1 MNPEPAT
8 ERRER
13 NKMSKRI
20 NRMARRKGWSDEKK
34 ELFIKTLGTIVDR
47 AMAETF
53 GVTNSFA
60 FACRRDAGIARFKK
74 VKTPKVKKEKKQ
86 FLPDALIERL
96 GTIPD
101 AHLAKEFAVG
111 ARTVTRARSERGIP
125 NNKSGIELGVL
136 SIIQELIK
144 QREMTDIDIARAFGV
159 SDYIVKRERDKL
171 GLPMCDKST
180 ANIPEIIPMLGT
192 MTDADLGR
200 KFGFSRG
207 AIAHLRNK
215 KGIPIFCPAEW
226 KRPPLKKSLDNPW
239 VWIKKV
245 K

>member
-1 MNPEPAT
+1 MNPESAT

-13 NKMSKRI
+13 SEMNRI
-20 NRMARRKGWSDEKK
+20 NRMAGQKGWSKEKK
-34 ELFIKTLGTIVDR
+34 ELFIKLLGTTVDR

-53 GVTNSFA
+53 GVTNSFV

-74 VKTPKVKKEKKQ
+74 VKPPKKEKKP

-101 AHLAKEFAVG
+101 AHLAKEFGVG
-111 ARTVTRARSERGIP
+111 STTVTRARNERGIP
-125 NNKSGIELGVL
+125 NNKSGVDLGVL
-136 SIIQELIK
+136 NIIRELIK
-144 QREMTDIDIARAFGV
+144 QREMTDIHIARAFGV
-159 SDYIVKRERDKL
+159 SGYIVKRERDKL

-215 KGIPIFCPAEW
+215 KGIPIFCPAGW
-226 KRPPLKKSLDNPW
+226 KRPPLKKSLDKPW